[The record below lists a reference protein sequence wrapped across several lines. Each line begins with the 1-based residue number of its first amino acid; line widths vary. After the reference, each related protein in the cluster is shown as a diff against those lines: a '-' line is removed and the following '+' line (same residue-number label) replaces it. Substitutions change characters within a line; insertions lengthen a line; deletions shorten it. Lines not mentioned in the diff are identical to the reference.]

1 MSNLKQTVLKQ
12 YQDTVNQLRS
22 LTVVPR
28 PKEGWVRTVRKA
40 LGMSGP
46 QLGRRLGLKKAQ
58 VSQMERMEM
67 EDRIS
72 LKQLRRVAE
81 ALDCDLVYALVP
93 RQPVEETVMAR
104 ARKKATALVAKADIH
119 MALEAQ
125 RLNRTALVREVN
137 REAQRLFDNM
147 PRDLW
152 ED

>member
-1 MSNLKQTVLKQ
+1 MINLRRTVLKQ
-12 YQDTVNQLRS
+12 YQDMAYQHCALMK
-22 LTVVPR
+22 VPR
-28 PKEGWVRTVRKA
+28 PKEGWIRTARKA

-58 VSQMERMEM
+58 VSQMERMET

-81 ALDCDLVYALVP
+81 ALECDLVYALVP
-93 RQPVEETVMAR
+93 RQPIEETIMER
-104 ARKKATALVAKADIH
+104 AREKATKLVTKADVQ

-125 RLNRTALVREVN
+125 QLNKTALVEEIN
-137 REAQRLFDNM
+137 LETQRLLETM
-147 PRDLW
+147 PRNLW